1 MTKYLL
7 RRAYFALF
15 SMFAATVIV
24 FGLSRAAGD
33 PLLLYAQQ
41 GGGYGLSPEQREHI
55 EKYLGLDK
63 PLVIQYAVWVGNA
76 LRGNLGTTLLDRTP
90 VTKLIKQKL
99 GATAQLAFAAWLF
112 AVITGV
118 PLGVLSATR
127 RGGLWDYLGR
137 GLALFGQALPQFWIG
152 LMAITIFAVYLDWLP
167 AMGRGYP
174 EDSLWEQIRHFIMPT
189 ITLGWLGSATYLRL
203 TRSAMLEVL
212 DSEFVKLARAKGMS
226 NRRVIWKHALRNALI
241 PPITY
246 SSLFLAGFIT
256 GATVVELVFAWP
268 GIGRLALV
276 AVTNNDFALLTGIV
290 LFFAAAYLFFNF
302 IADVLYGFVD
312 PRIHYTST

>member
-1 MTKYLL
+1 MKNFLARRLL
-7 RRAYFALF
+7 FAILSLIF
-15 SMFAATVIV
+15 ASMAV
-24 FGLSRAAGD
+24 FGLAHAKED
-33 PLLLYAQQ
+33 PINLFIQP
-41 GGGYGLSPEQREHI
+41 GYFISPETLEALRS
-55 EKYLGLDK
+55 KWGLDK
-63 PLVIQYAVWVGNA
+63 PLVMQYLTWAGNM
-76 LRGNLGTTLLDRTP
+76 LRGDLGDSVQQQRP
-90 VTKLIKQKL
+90 VVTIVGEKWA
-99 GATAQLAFAAWLF
+99 ATAQLAGIAWIF
-112 AVITGV
+112 GTITGV
-118 PLGVLSATR
+118 PLGIVSALKRGSVLDYFA
-127 RGGLWDYLGR
+127 RGF
-137 GLALFGQALPQFWIG
+137 ALFGQSLPAFWIG
-152 LMAITIFAVYLDWLP
+152 LVGIWIFAVYLGWLP
-167 AMGRGYP
+167 VFGKGANLP
-174 EDSLWEQIRHFIMPT
+174 FFEQAKHYVLPVLV
-189 ITLGWLGSATYLRL
+189 LGWGPMAGYMRI